1 MKIELKKS
9 EESRNELQQSVRE
22 TTQEL
27 KNESF
32 NTQKT
37 FNKLMQ
43 DKIISDEKYKEMSKK
58 LESALQNFENA
69 RNIAKNLENEL
80 KEAKINLKNFE
91 YIINK

>member
-9 EESRNELQQSVRE
+9 EESRNELQQSIRE

-32 NTQKT
+32 NAQKN

-43 DKIISDEKYKEMSKK
+43 DKVQVDEKLKDMNKK
-58 LESALQNFENA
+58 LENALQNYENA
-69 RNIAKNLENEL
+69 RVLAKNLENEV
-80 KEAKINLKNFE
+80 KEAKISLKNYE
-91 YIINK
+91 

>member
-1 MKIELKKS
+1 MLNIELKKS
-9 EESRNELQQSVRE
+9 EESRNELQQSIRE

-43 DKIISDEKYKEMSKK
+43 DKISADEKLKEMSKRM
-58 LESALQNFENA
+58 ETALQNFENA
-69 RNIAKNLENEL
+69 RVLAKNLENEL
-80 KEAKINLKNFE
+80 KENKIHLKNFE
-91 YIINK
+91 